1 MKGEKIDDIKGIR
14 TINLRE
20 SDPAKLREL
29 LRHYFHQTH
38 SIDEKLYESLAD
50 NSSFYLRADPLRH
63 PLVFYLGHTA
73 AFYINKLIIGRVIG
87 ERINPAMESMFAIG
101 VDEMSWD
108 DLNEAHYDWPPIP
121 EVRKYRDLVRAR
133 VDKLISE
140 LPLDE
145 RGITWES
152 PWWGIIMG
160 IEHQRIHLETSSVL
174 IRQLPLE
181 RVRQLDFW
189 NVCPDT
195 GDAPTN
201 ELLSVAG
208 GTVTLGKDDSDP
220 WYGWDNE
227 YGSVTFVVQPFKASK
242 HLVSNAEFLEFV
254 EAGGY
259 QKEEFWTE
267 EGWSWRS
274 FQKATLPRFWRKT
287 DAGCKLRLMTSEIPL
302 PKNWP
307 VECNYL
313 EAKAFCTW
321 KTKQSGRPIRL
332 PSEEEWMLLRDS
344 RVKTDQPLWDKAP
357 GNINLE
363 YWASPC
369 PVDRFACGDFYDLIG
384 NVWQWTET
392 PIHAFPG
399 FKIHPIYDDFSVPTF
414 DGRHNLIKGGSWI
427 STGNEALRH
436 SRYAFRRHFY
446 QHAGFRY
453 IESEAPLAEYDE
465 PHESDPAIIIWC
477 DANWGDNPLGGK
489 NFELQLRDALHPWI
503 SPLEGKTALHLGCK
517 TGRGTFELA
526 RTFASVTGLD
536 FSTRLIRLATRMKE
550 KGYICYVRNEEGEI
564 QSYAEKSL
572 ADFGLD
578 EIAARVEFW
587 QADVSNL
594 AARFS
599 GFDFILAE
607 NAVEGAIKPARFLHE
622 IHKRL
627 NSKGLFAIADSY
639 AWDPEITRAEDRIG
653 GFRKDGEPLPAF
665 EGISGILNEEFELL
679 GEPVELWQT
688 LRIEARRHH
697 LRKVQLSIWKKR
709 T

>member
-1 MKGEKIDDIKGIR
+1 MDDIKGIR

-29 LRHYFHQTH
+29 LRHYFHQTY

-50 NSSFYLRADPLRH
+50 DSTFYLRADPLRH

-87 ERINPAMESMFAIG
+87 ERIDPAIESMFAIG

-140 LPLDE
+140 LPLSE

-181 RVRQLDFW
+181 RTRQLEFW

-195 GDAPTN
+195 GKAPQN

-208 GTVTLGKDDSDP
+208 GSVTLGRDDSDP

-227 YGSVTFVVQPFKASK
+227 YGSVAFVVQPFKASK
-242 HLVSNAEFLEFV
+242 YLVSNAEFLEFV
-254 EAGGY
+254 DAGGY
-259 QKEEFWTE
+259 QKEELWTG
-267 EGWSWRS
+267 EGWSWLS

-287 DAGCKLRLMTSEIPL
+287 DGGYKLRLMASEIPL
-302 PKNWP
+302 PENWP

-313 EAKAFCTW
+313 EAKAFCNW
-321 KTKQSGRPIRL
+321 KTKQTGRPIRL
-332 PSEEEWMLLRDS
+332 PSEEEWMLLRDG
-344 RVKTDQPLWDKAP
+344 RVKTDQPLWDRAP

-363 YWASPC
+363 YRASPC
-369 PVDRFACGDFYDLIG
+369 PVDRFDCGGFYDVIG

-392 PIHAFPG
+392 PIYAFPG

-427 STGNEALRH
+427 STGNEALRN

-453 IESEAPLAEYDE
+453 IESAAPLAEYDE
-465 PHESDPAIIIWC
+465 PHESDHAIIPWC
-477 DANWGDNPLGGK
+477 DANWGDNPLGGN
-489 NFELQLRDALHPWI
+489 NFEQQLRDALHPWI
-503 SPLEGKTALHLGCK
+503 CPLEGKAALHLGCK

-536 FSTRLIRLATRMKE
+536 FTTRLIRLATRMKE
-550 KGYICYVRNEEGEI
+550 RGYIRYVRNEEGEI
-564 QSYAEKSL
+564 QSYVEKKL
-572 ADFGLD
+572 EDFGL
-578 EIAARVEFW
+578 EETAAKVEFW

-594 AARFS
+594 MARFS
-599 GFDFILAE
+599 GYDFILAE
-607 NAVEGAIKPARFLHE
+607 NAVEGAINPGRLLRD
-622 IHKRL
+622 IPKRL
-627 NSKGLFAIADSY
+627 NSRGLLAIADSHG
-639 AWDPEITRAEDRIG
+639 WDPQITRPEDRIG
-653 GFRKDGEPLPAF
+653 GFRKDGEPYHAF
-665 EGISGILNEEFELL
+665 EGISDLLNEEFELL
-679 GEPVELWQT
+679 AEPVELWQT

-697 LRKVQLSIWKKR
+697 LRQVQLSIWKKR